1 MKMLIISK
9 LGEVSGTQHWMKGWV
24 LDARRG
30 EPALRY
36 SLMAYG
42 RAWDELGSGGTFGR
56 SF

>member
-1 MKMLIISK
+1 MLIISK